1 MQKDGE
7 MPGTTRADLVLSP
20 LTIRGMTVTNRIMM
34 SPMSQHRGLDD
45 GRATDWHLVHY
56 GARAA
61 GGIGLIMVEDCAVS
75 PEGRLGTQ
83 SLGLYSD
90 SHIAPLRRIVDYCH
104 AAGSA
109 IGIQL
114 GHAGRKAFGV
124 QGPPPGTSLLSAS
137 GEPFFEEG
145 SPPRKATER
154 DWDRITDDFVTAALR
169 ARAAGFDA
177 LEVHGAHGYLLHEAT
192 YATQSSGEVPP
203 LRQVVQRVR
212 AACGESL
219 AIFARI
225 SAGASAAGDL
235 SLDEA
240 VTLSTALE
248 ADGADVV
255 DVSSGGL
262 VRFVEGSQP
271 DPWPRVAEH
280 IRQRTSLKTIG
291 LGGVSSLDDAELLLA
306 KEACDLVGVGR
317 ALLHDPYW
325 LIHEVPTA

>member
-1 MQKDGE
+1 
-7 MPGTTRADLVLSP
+7 MPITSRDDIALSP
-20 LTIRGMTVTNRIMM
+20 LAIRGVTLTNRIMM
-34 SPMSQHRGLDD
+34 SPMSQHRALED

-61 GGIGLIMVEDCAVS
+61 GGVGLIMVEDCAIS
-75 PEGRLGTQ
+75 PEGRLGMQ

-90 SHIAPLRRIVDYCH
+90 SHIEPLRRIVDYCH
-104 AAGSA
+104 EAGSA

-124 QGPPPGTSLLSAS
+124 NKPPPNTTLLSAS

-145 SPPRKATER
+145 SPPRGATEQ
-154 DWDRITDDFVTAALR
+154 DWDRILDDFVTAALR
-169 ARAAGFDA
+169 ARQAGFDA
-177 LEVHGAHGYLLHEAT
+177 LEIHGAHGYLLHEAT
-192 YATQSSGEVPP
+192 YRVQSSGDIPP
-203 LRQVVQRVR
+203 LRKVVQGVR
-212 AACGESL
+212 ATCGESV

-225 SAGASAAGDL
+225 SAGASAVGDL

-240 VTLSTALE
+240 VALSTALE
-248 ADGADVV
+248 ADGADVL

-291 LGGVSSLDDAELLLA
+291 LGGVNTLEDAELLLT

-317 ALLHDPYW
+317 ALLQDPYW
-325 LIHEVPTA
+325 VTRQAPKEDVKP